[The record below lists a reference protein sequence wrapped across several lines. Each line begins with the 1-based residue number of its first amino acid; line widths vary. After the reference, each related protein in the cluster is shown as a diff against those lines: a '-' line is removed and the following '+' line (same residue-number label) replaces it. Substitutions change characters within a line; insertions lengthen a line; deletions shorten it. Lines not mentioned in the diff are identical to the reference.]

1 MLKPLVFAS
10 YGPRNRHETHGF
22 HAFCRFLPHVG
33 LGIAMTEREPH
44 TVRTWTVTERTAER
58 IKALATETEAWDSHL
73 VEMIL
78 ARGLDAIDSGQ
89 WPLKRVPVKFEI
101 KW

>member
-1 MLKPLVFAS
+1 MS
-10 YGPRNRHETHGF
+10 
-22 HAFCRFLPHVG
+22 
-33 LGIAMTEREPH
+33 EREPH